1 MADDRPSAD
10 ISDWGV
16 PGGFVEDG
24 ILYPPF
30 NPEALRRIKEGN
42 VPDYEV
48 LVATYPRSGKRNKK
62 GNELNALG

>member
-10 ISDWGV
+10 ISDWRV

-30 NPEALRRIKEGN
+30 YQEALKRMKEGN

-48 LVATYPRSGKRNKK
+48 LVATYPRSGKGKK
-62 GNELNALG
+62 DWNDLNVIG